1 MLIPY
6 FLHFMNEAFVA
17 DVDDADKSKN
27 TLDIELPGK
36 DQRRKFELKDGEAF
50 EITEDNPEGIEIE
63 DLKLRKFVL
72 QAIRGIKN
80 IKEQERALELE
91 RISGGDSNVI
101 KTIEKLYDTNDEEHI
116 IRVNTKS
123 SENDGTPDMYSLWEE
138 IKDLKPYEY
147 KYISLKGLSEK
158 QKECFTLASEHFVGK
173 GEYFLPII
181 FTDVYKKK
189 SHGYED
195 DDVTFTKGDNLI
207 LKPDG
212 TFDEINLRS
221 AGCPLKF
228 ESYREVPDKYSKKE
242 DVEKAFKDA
251 VVGSITKYIYTYSKG
266 KNVYLVIFDNKFRN
280 SYKENMGKDL
290 DGFFI
295 FCAGRTVGRLGKDIS
310 IKKEEG
316 YKNIFDAL
324 FDKIE
329 ISDEFYFLS
338 SKTYDAYISYSGGEN
353 GKIVIYLD
361 RKYCEEYNY
370 ENDSD
375 KEKKRLDAK
384 ELLKRLNGNKKDIE
398 TDTKA
403 LMEVFSNIIG
413 AEKAFWIM
421 KQNKK
426 HSEDYFLYPISLY
439 SPNENKSNNES
450 RDDNNRTVKQKGNV
464 WNTNYNPQIIKEKY
478 LTAKVLY
485 SQKGMVKFPLFSF
498 SNINNTYG
506 ERKDLNSKRTGFF
519 SISGLNYID
528 PQKDYNP
535 NRFVEDELGG
545 NSVVASMT
553 FLYNEQDKRCERDFR
568 ICFQESGR
576 LLLLLKEEI
585 NNYVLK
591 YLIQGKVFDLWVEKF
606 WSLQKFNKIYAD
618 SAHVFNY
625 LHEEMEEFET
635 VDESTIKKLSKT
647 WFVLSN
653 EIISFFYSNIE
664 KNVADPESGKHCLKL
679 LDSSRVIDKNNKIGD
694 VFNDKFIYILSALLE
709 SRWKSE
715 EGLPPNKILI
725 NGMPLDGFRLTK
737 EMADTAI
744 HINKHLIRTFIAQ
757 CINNSLAVEAS
768 KHGHRGAYE
777 IKNVNITISKSSII
791 IEDDSQTGRP
801 IDKDIQIAKFN
812 REKDYINQV
821 KCEKYSYT
829 TLTSLQGVFNYMCDK
844 KENVSCDYGF
854 KNDNFYVI
862 FNFN

>member
-147 KYISLKGLSEK
+147 KYISLKELSEK

-266 KNVYLVIFDNKFRN
+266 KNVYLVIFDNKFKN

-384 ELLKRLNGNKKDIE
+384 ELLKQGYTQREVTKMTGVAHAIVSKLRKELENDGFTFDKKPQVKGGLGNKIKELRNKIKEIESSISTDKTEIKEITDSLSTSGTLSEDEKDKIIKKIEGDKNTFEESIKGKKIKKGELNDLRNALIINIVTYLVIEGFSKNEIKEFVKVSTNLINKVIKTVQESKEVEIKEHPSIRGKKSRLVELKKDIE
-398 TDTKA
+398 SLTDIVESFKKEIEEIREETKNT
-403 LMEVFSNIIG
+403 LMSLSEEGKNAEQIG
-413 AEKAFWIM
+413 KEM
-421 KQNKK
+421 G
-426 HSEDYFLYPISLY
+426 
-439 SPNENKSNNES
+439 ES
-450 RDDNNRTVKQKGNV
+450 SQTIRN
-464 WNTNYNPQIIKEKY
+464 WCEKY
-478 LTAKVLY
+478 GITLKKSAQGRPKKTKVE
-485 SQKGMVKFPLFSF
+485 
-498 SNINNTYG
+498 
-506 ERKDLNSKRTGFF
+506 ERH
-519 SISGLNYID
+519 Y
-528 PQKDYNP
+528 
-535 NRFVEDELGG
+535 
-545 NSVVASMT
+545 
-553 FLYNEQDKRCERDFR
+553 
-568 ICFQESGR
+568 
-576 LLLLLKEEI
+576 
-585 NNYVLK
+585 
-591 YLIQGKVFDLWVEKF
+591 
-606 WSLQKFNKIYAD
+606 
-618 SAHVFNY
+618 
-625 LHEEMEEFET
+625 
-635 VDESTIKKLSKT
+635 
-647 WFVLSN
+647 
-653 EIISFFYSNIE
+653 IISFSEMFEN
-664 KNVADPESGKHCLKL
+664 KKG
-679 LDSSRVIDKNNKIGD
+679 LD
-694 VFNDKFIYILSALLE
+694 
-709 SRWKSE
+709 
-715 EGLPPNKILI
+715 
-725 NGMPLDGFRLTK
+725 
-737 EMADTAI
+737 
-744 HINKHLIRTFIAQ
+744 
-757 CINNSLAVEAS
+757 
-768 KHGHRGAYE
+768 
-777 IKNVNITISKSSII
+777 
-791 IEDDSQTGRP
+791 
-801 IDKDIQIAKFN
+801 
-812 REKDYINQV
+812 
-821 KCEKYSYT
+821 
-829 TLTSLQGVFNYMCDK
+829 
-844 KENVSCDYGF
+844 
-854 KNDNFYVI
+854 
-862 FNFN
+862 